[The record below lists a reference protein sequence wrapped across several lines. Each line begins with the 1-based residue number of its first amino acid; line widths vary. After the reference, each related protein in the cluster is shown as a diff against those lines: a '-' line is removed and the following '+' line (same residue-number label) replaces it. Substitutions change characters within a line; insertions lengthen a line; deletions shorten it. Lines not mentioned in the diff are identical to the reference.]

1 MQVQDLLS
9 GVQERLAES
18 GLNVAGAA
26 SSHSG
31 KLAARL
37 KSRSHAGSRTIET
50 KAAIYLIFPAR
61 GVLAS
66 HLIALDYLNACGY
79 APVVISNLPIAP
91 EDLPLLQTR
100 AAIVAERPNFGYD
113 FGGYEFGIYLLRAH
127 MAGLQRLAIFN
138 DSSWFPMD
146 PTVNWF
152 DMAEALDKDLVGAY
166 AHEAVDT
173 RGLRHPEDLIWHW
186 NPKDKHFHYSSF
198 ALLLR
203 APVLRSAVFTR
214 FWARYLATDDKIR
227 TVLRG
232 EIGLTRRLVDAG
244 FSHGATWP
252 TEDLPDRIAAL
263 DADRVQMLTAE
274 LIHEDRELYDRL
286 VKGANSADTARQKQ
300 ILLAIVARQGPSY
313 ALAAHD
319 LAFRQGQFV
328 KKAPLKWS
336 ASAARA
342 TLAMLRRTK
351 GAEVFLA
358 EAEEA
363 LARGESA
370 ASSQDQAG

>member
-1 MQVQDLLS
+1 MQAQDLFART
-9 GVQERLAES
+9 QERLAES
-18 GLNVAGAA
+18 GLNIGSAA
-26 SSHSG
+26 SSRSSQV
-31 KLAARL
+31 KARL
-37 KSRSHAGSRTIET
+37 QSRIYTGAMAIES
-50 KAAIYLIFPAR
+50 KAALYLIFPAQ

-91 EDLPLLQTR
+91 EDLPLLQAR

-113 FGGYEFGIYLLRAH
+113 FGGYEHGIYLLRAH
-127 MAGLQRLAIFN
+127 MAGLERLAIFN

-166 AHEAVDT
+166 AHEAVDF
-173 RGLRHPEDLIWHW
+173 RGVHDLRDLAWDW
-186 NPKDKHFHYSSF
+186 NTKNKFFHYCSF
-198 ALLLR
+198 ALLLKG
-203 APVLRSAVFTR
+203 PVLRSKAFRR
-214 FWARYLATDDKIR
+214 FWTYYLATDDKHR

-252 TEDLPDRIAAL
+252 TIDLPAQIAAHDPEIVRQL
-263 DADRVQMLTAE
+263 VSER
-274 LIHEDRELYDRL
+274 IHTESDYYDRL
-286 VKGANSADTARQKQ
+286 FDGLKGADPEMTSR
-300 ILLAIVARQGPSY
+300 IFLGLVARQGPAYS
-313 ALAAHD
+313 LAAHD